1 LEEAMNNDLHDFKQ
15 LMKQR
20 EEASRAFVNGD
31 IGPLDRI
38 ATHVSPATIFGPK
51 GDCIEGADK
60 VNAANATGA
69 KNFESGGESRFEILQ
84 IAANDG
90 IAYWVGI
97 QWATARMKGKTG
109 VVPFNLRVTEVF
121 RREGGEWKLV
131 HRHADPL
138 AAESDDKK
146 K

>member
-1 LEEAMNNDLHDFKQ
+1 MNNDLHDFKHW
-15 LMKQR
+15 MNQR
-20 EEASRAFVNGD
+20 EEASRAFMNGE
-31 IGPLDRI
+31 IGPLDSI
-38 ATHVSPATIFGPK
+38 ATHLSPATIFGPK
-51 GDCIEGADK
+51 GDYVEGADK
-60 VNAANATGA
+60 VNAANTTGA

-84 IAANDG
+84 IAANDS

-97 QWATARMKGKTG
+97 QRATARMKGKTG
-109 VVPFNLRVTEVF
+109 IVPFNLRVTEVF
-121 RREGGEWKLV
+121 RREDGEWKLV